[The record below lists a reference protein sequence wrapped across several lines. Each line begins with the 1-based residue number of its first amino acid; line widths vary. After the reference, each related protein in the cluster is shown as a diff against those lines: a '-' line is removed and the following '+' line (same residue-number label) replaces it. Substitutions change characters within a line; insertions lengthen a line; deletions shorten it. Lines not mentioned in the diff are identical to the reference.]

1 MNIIFVSKGL
11 NRSGKLHIS
20 RRMFMTIA
28 SVAMLAVP
36 ALLVYSGYRLGVS
49 DQPAEIRA
57 EVEAQMHKSRETVTN
72 AVQEAQENMT
82 AFSQRLGQMQA
93 HVIRLDALG
102 QRLTKMAKL
111 DKGEFD
117 FERTPAQGGPSS
129 SSGSKPVQ
137 TPDFVHSLKALEKQ
151 IGDRVEQLSVL
162 ESMLMNRNLQEE
174 IYPAGRP
181 INGGWISSYF
191 GWRADPFNGRR
202 EHHDGMDFAGKTG
215 ASVVA
220 VAAGV
225 VTWSGE
231 RYGYGTL
238 VEVNHGNGYV
248 TRYGHN
254 KEIIVKVG
262 DTVKKSQVLS
272 YMGSTGR
279 STGPH
284 VHFEVLRNGRTVNP
298 AKYIQASR

>member
-11 NRSGKLHIS
+11 NRSGKLHIG
-20 RRMFMTIA
+20 RRQFMAIA
-28 SVAMLAVP
+28 SVAMLVIP
-36 ALLVYSGYRLGVS
+36 GLLVYAGYRLGVS

-57 EVEAQMHKSRETVTN
+57 QLEAQMNNSRETVTR

-117 FERTPAQGGPSS
+117 FERTPAQGGPTPSS
-129 SSGSKPVQ
+129 DSKPVEV
-137 TPDFVHSLKALEKQ
+137 PDFVDSLTVLEKQ
-151 IGDRVEQLSVL
+151 IGDRVAQLNVL

-181 INGGWISSYF
+181 IKGGWISSYF

-202 EHHDGMDFAGKTG
+202 EHHDGMDFAGKAG
-215 ASVVA
+215 SSVVA
-220 VAAGV
+220 AAAGV

-231 RYGYGTL
+231 RYGYGNL
-238 VEVNHGNGYV
+238 VEINHGNGYV

-254 KEIIVKVG
+254 KEIVVKVG
-262 DTVKKSQVLS
+262 DTVKKGQTLS

-284 VHFEVLRNGRTVNP
+284 VHFEVLRNGRTVDP